1 MSDTPWIA
9 GQAVAGT
16 LAFGAVAWQAYRI
29 RQGNEVAQ
37 RALIASEAVA
47 IDAARAR
54 LDAQAPAVSVR
65 LTDEAWPPHR
75 ASQFGVIAGE
85 WPAGYEWHFPAKESE
100 RIVLQARVLV
110 ENMDPNQYASVEYG
124 DNLIREKEGRR
135 QPVRPHVLWPR
146 GQSTL
151 SRNLFLQK
159 DFTVKELSENY
170 EARQEGR
177 PLPHRVTGT
186 VTVHERRDNGVTDT
200 WELELT
206 GCPVRPDRTRS
217 GIWVVDTE
225 SGVDSL
231 EFESHPTHQRT
242 YWLSRRRG
250 ERLPEPTYHSGDTKG
265 PRSRWR
271 RERSGT
277 SS

>member
-9 GQAVAGT
+9 AQSAAGF

-29 RQGNEVAQ
+29 RQGNEVAH

-54 LDAQAPAVSVR
+54 LDAQAPAVTVR
-65 LTDEAWPPHR
+65 LTDVAWPPHG

-85 WPAGYEWHFPAKESE
+85 WPAGHEWHFPAKEDD
-100 RIVLQARVLV
+100 RIVLQARVLI
-110 ENMDPNQYASVEYG
+110 ENGADRYGAVEYDG
-124 DNLIREKEGRR
+124 DLIREKQGRR
-135 QPVRPHVLWPR
+135 QPVRSHALWPA
-146 GQSTL
+146 GKSTV
-151 SRNLFLQK
+151 SQNLFLQK

-170 EARQEGR
+170 EARQTGR
-177 PLPHRVTGT
+177 KLPHRVSGT
-186 VTVHERRDNGVTDT
+186 VTVHDSRDNGVTDT

-206 GCPVRPDRTRS
+206 GCPVRPDKTRS

-225 SGVDSL
+225 SGIDSL

-242 YWLSRRRG
+242 YWLSRRRQ
-250 ERLPEPTYHSGDTKG
+250 ERLPEPTYRPGGAEGG
-265 PRSRWR
+265 PSLP
-271 RERSGT
+271 
-277 SS
+277 